1 VKRPVE
7 ASDLDDRLAAAA
19 AASGGSGPDPT
30 ARAAAASGGSGPDP
44 TARAAAASGGSGPD
58 PIARAAA
65 AKGRSGVDRLAG
77 APISWG
83 VCEVPGWG
91 LQLPAERV
99 LAEMAALGLTATELG
114 PQGWLPLD
122 GDAVRAELDRH
133 GLRLVGGFV
142 PVVVHERD
150 LSATRE
156 HADRAAAQ
164 LAAAGAEVFVAA
176 AVMDEAWSA
185 PTPLDDDD
193 FERAGAN
200 LRAIADLV
208 ATHGLELVLHPHV
221 GTLVETAADVERALA
236 QTDVR
241 WCFDT
246 GHLLIGGVDPAS
258 FVRDHADR
266 IGHVHLKDVD
276 ASLAERVRSGE
287 LSLVQATQ
295 AGLFQPLG
303 EGDARIDEVVRL
315 LEDAGYERWL
325 VLEQDVAIAGSEPPA
340 DGGPALDVR
349 KSIEFLSTRA
359 PRRERV
365 SHR

>member
-1 VKRPVE
+1 VKTPVD
-7 ASDLDDRLAAAA
+7 ASDLD
-19 AASGGSGPDPT
+19 
-30 ARAAAASGGSGPDP
+30 
-44 TARAAAASGGSGPD
+44 
-58 PIARAAA
+58 
-65 AKGRSGVDRLAG
+65 DRLAG

-91 LQLPAERV
+91 LQLPPERV
-99 LAEMAALGLTATELG
+99 LAEMADLGLKATELG

-133 GLRLVGGFV
+133 GLRLVGSFV

-156 HADRAAAQ
+156 HARRAAAQ
-164 LAAAGAEVFVAA
+164 LAAAGANVFVAA
-176 AVMDEAWSA
+176 AVQDDAWST
-185 PTPLDDDD
+185 PTPLDDDG

-200 LRAIADLV
+200 LREIADLV
-208 ATHGLELVLHPHV
+208 AAQGLELVLHPHV

-236 QTDVR
+236 HTDVR

-258 FVRDHADR
+258 FVREHADR

-276 ASLAERVRSGE
+276 APLAERVRRGE
-287 LSLVQATQ
+287 LTLVQATQ

-325 VLEQDVAIAGSEPPA
+325 VLEQDLAITGSEPPVN
-340 DGGPALDVR
+340 GGPALDVR

-359 PRRERV
+359 PRREKV
-365 SHR
+365 SHS

>member
-1 VKRPVE
+1 VE
-7 ASDLDDRLAAAA
+7 RGAD
-19 AASGGSGPDPT
+19 
-30 ARAAAASGGSGPDP
+30 
-44 TARAAAASGGSGPD
+44 
-58 PIARAAA
+58 
-65 AKGRSGVDRLAG
+65 RSGVDGRLAG

-99 LAEMAALGLTATELG
+99 LAEMASLGLQATELG

-122 GDAVRAELDRH
+122 GAAARAELDRH

-150 LSATRE
+150 LSATRD
-156 HADRAAAQ
+156 HAARAAAQ
-164 LAAAGAEVFVAA
+164 LAAAGADVFVAA
-176 AVMDEAWSA
+176 AVADEGWSA
-185 PTPLDDDD
+185 PPPLDDDAW
-193 FERAGAN
+193 RRIGAH
-200 LRAIADLV
+200 LREIADLV
-208 ATHGLELVLHPHV
+208 AGDGLQLVLHPHV
-221 GTLVETAADVERALA
+221 GTLVESSADVERALA
-236 QTDVR
+236 HTDVP

-246 GHLLIGGVDPAS
+246 GHLLIGGVDPVN
-258 FVRDHADR
+258 FVREHADR

-276 ASLAERVRSGE
+276 APLAERVRGGQ

-295 AGLFQPLG
+295 EGLFQPLG
-303 EGDARIDEVVRL
+303 EGDARIDEVVAL

-325 VLEQDVAIAGSEPPA
+325 VLEQDLAITGSEPPVDA
-340 DGGPALDVR
+340 GPALDVR

-365 SHR
+365 SH